1 MTDKKHEPGNLLLSE
16 INTPMNPLNVN
27 PRGLTPFRYGL
38 VVPKLTTSFLLVT
51 VALISG
57 GISTRLKAL
66 FTKAVFMV

>member
-1 MTDKKHEPGNLLLSE
+1 
-16 INTPMNPLNVN
+16 MNPLNVN